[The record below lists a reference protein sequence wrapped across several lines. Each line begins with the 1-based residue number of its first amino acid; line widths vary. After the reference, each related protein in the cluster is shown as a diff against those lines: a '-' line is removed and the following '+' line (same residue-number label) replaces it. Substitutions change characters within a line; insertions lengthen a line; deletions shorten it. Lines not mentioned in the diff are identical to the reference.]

1 MSQQKRNSRKFILL
15 NQCISTLT
23 LRSLKKLLYPS
34 LSGKKNVDDSLV
46 KHGAQWVTPRYIKKP
61 VERIDEESSSGP
73 NKPRKRTVPY
83 VWYTEFKC
91 HRFGTCC
98 DKVAEGVRVKGGS
111 SDKPRE
117 LQKASK
123 KTDCKAKL
131 KATCLKND
139 PNSVETV
146 HIGVHNHEV
155 REAEDL
161 KYLSLSK
168 RKRKS

>member
-1 MSQQKRNSRKFILL
+1 MHINSYSEIPEKITVSIFEWR
-15 NQCISTLT
+15 
-23 LRSLKKLLYPS
+23 
-34 LSGKKNVDDSLV
+34 KNVDDSLV
-46 KHGAQWVTPRYIKKP
+46 KHGVQWVTPRYIKKP
-61 VERIDEESSSGP
+61 VKRTDEESGSGP
-73 NKPRKRTVPY
+73 NKPRKRT
-83 VWYTEFKC
+83 
-91 HRFGTCC
+91 
-98 DKVAEGVRVKGGS
+98 VAEGVRVKGGS

-146 HIGVHNHEV
+146 HIGVHNHEF
-155 REAEDL
+155 READDL
-161 KYLSLSK
+161 KYLPLSK